1 MSKALK
7 PSRLDIDPTSP
18 KAAKEWKHWKRTFDN
33 FITECGTE
41 APDKFRSV
49 INFISSDVFE
59 YVEECT
65 TYDQVV
71 ETLTK
76 LYVKT
81 PNTIFARHQLS
92 SRKQKP
98 GESLDEYLEELKKL
112 SKHCNFEAVTAETY
126 RSEMIR
132 DSFINGLTS
141 SYIRQ
146 RLLESTKLTLD
157 EAHQKA
163 RTLDVAQKNAEVYSQ
178 NIQPTVA
185 AATVET
191 EPDSESVTSSSLAAL
206 RKGSNPR
213 QATRKKSCY
222 FCGGAMH
229 ANRSLCPARDATC
242 HNCSKTGHF
251 SSVCQSTKNKA
262 KDSNLSAIYSST
274 LCAISAACPSNL
286 RHASV
291 QVTINGT
298 SLDALIDSCSSDNF
312 ISEKAFKSLNIPM
325 TSSDKK
331 VSMALTSM
339 QSAVIGSCTLTLS
352 LNDHVYENVK
362 VDILQNLC
370 SDVIL
375 GYGFQKEHKNVI
387 FEVRGTQPDLV
398 ITGKQIN
405 DTNVAAITDEPTN
418 VAKVKPPSLF
428 KSLPENIKPIAT
440 KSRFFNK
447 DDRNFIKN
455 ELKVLLESGMIQRSD
470 SPWRAQVLVAKDEFN
485 RHRKRLC
492 VDYSQTI
499 NLYTNLDAYP
509 LPRID
514 EMVNN
519 LSKYKFFSTYDLK
532 SAYHQIPLQES
543 ERKYTAFECLGD
555 LYEFTV
561 IPFGVTNGVPCF
573 QRIMDDLVKEE
584 GLTDTFPY
592 LDNVTIGGVDEE
604 DLKRNDI
611 AFQEMIKKRNIK
623 LNGSKTVQCSP
634 VIDILGYRISDKG
647 IQPDPERL
655 RPLLEF
661 PPPSNTASLR
671 RALGMFAYYVK
682 WIPQFSDKVRPLAET
697 ETFPLN
703 KAAIESFNAI
713 KTELGRVVLAPID
726 EDTPFVVECDASD
739 TATSASLNQNG

>member
-7 PSRLDIDPTSP
+7 PSRLDIDPTPP
-18 KAAKEWKHWKRTFDN
+18 KAAKERKHWKGTFDLFT

-81 PNTIFARHQLS
+81 PNTIFARRQLS
-92 SRKQKP
+92 LRKQKP
-98 GESLDEYLEELKKL
+98 GEPLDEYLEELKKL

-146 RLLESTKLTLD
+146 RLLET
-157 EAHQKA
+157 
-163 RTLDVAQKNAEVYSQ
+163 
-178 NIQPTVA
+178 
-185 AATVET
+185 TVET
-191 EPDSESVTSSSLAAL
+191 ESDSESVTSSSLAAL
-206 RKGSNPR
+206 RKGFNPR

-229 ANRSLCPARDATC
+229 TNGSLCPARDATC

-262 KDSNLSAIYSST
+262 KDSNLSAIYSPT

-312 ISEKAFKSLNIPM
+312 FSEKAFKSLNIPM

-339 QSAVIGSCTLTLS
+339 QSAVIGSCMLTLS

-362 VDILQNLC
+362 
-370 SDVIL
+370 
-375 GYGFQKEHKNVI
+375 HKNVI
-387 FEVRGTQPDLV
+387 FEFRGTQPDLV

-428 KSLPENIKPIAT
+428 KVYQKISNQ
-440 KSRFFNK
+440 
-447 DDRNFIKN
+447 
-455 ELKVLLESGMIQRSD
+455 LLQNQGFSTRMTETLLR
-470 SPWRAQVLVAKDEFN
+470 
-485 RHRKRLC
+485 
-492 VDYSQTI
+492 
-499 NLYTNLDAYP
+499 TNLKCY
-509 LPRID
+509 L
-514 EMVNN
+514 N
-519 LSKYKFFSTYDLK
+519 L
-532 SAYHQIPLQES
+532 
-543 ERKYTAFECLGD
+543 
-555 LYEFTV
+555 V
-561 IPFGVTNGVPCF
+561 
-573 QRIMDDLVKEE
+573 
-584 GLTDTFPY
+584 
-592 LDNVTIGGVDEE
+592 
-604 DLKRNDI
+604 
-611 AFQEMIKKRNIK
+611 
-623 LNGSKTVQCSP
+623 
-634 VIDILGYRISDKG
+634 
-647 IQPDPERL
+647 
-655 RPLLEF
+655 
-661 PPPSNTASLR
+661 
-671 RALGMFAYYVK
+671 
-682 WIPQFSDKVRPLAET
+682 
-697 ETFPLN
+697 
-703 KAAIESFNAI
+703 
-713 KTELGRVVLAPID
+713 
-726 EDTPFVVECDASD
+726 
-739 TATSASLNQNG
+739 